1 MSSIHLSGQTGNP
14 SQDTIKCY
22 GVTELKYIATGLVEG
37 RTCDTLLSLANSKLQ
52 LKDTLIQEK
61 DIEISNLNKIN
72 GFKDQ
77 IIGRKDAE
85 IESLNKQ
92 VAKEIRKQKL
102 LKYGWI
108 ATSTV
113 LGVIILIL
121 AAN

>member
-1 MSSIHLSGQTGNP
+1 MSLIHLSAQTGKPN
-14 SQDTIKCY
+14 QDTVKCY
-22 GVTELKYIATGLVEG
+22 GVTELRYIATSLVEG
-37 RTCDTLLSLANSKLQ
+37 RACDTLLSLANSKLQ